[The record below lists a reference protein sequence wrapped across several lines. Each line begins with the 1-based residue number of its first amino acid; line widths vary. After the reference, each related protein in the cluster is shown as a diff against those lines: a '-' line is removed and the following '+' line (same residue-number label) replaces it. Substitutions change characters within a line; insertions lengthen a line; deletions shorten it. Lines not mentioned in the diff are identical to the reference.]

1 MPKVTENT
9 TVQAV
14 AARIGAT
21 AAQVGLAWLLS
32 RSDNILL
39 IPGTSSLAHLEEN
52 MKVADIVLS
61 SEDIA
66 DLKRAV

>member
-1 MPKVTENT
+1 MPKVTDNT
-9 TVQAV
+9 TVQAIAV
-14 AARIGAT
+14 RIGVT
-21 AAQVGLAWLLS
+21 AAQVGLAWLLN

-52 MKVADIVLS
+52 MNVADIVLS
-61 SEDIA
+61 PEDIA